1 MRAQEA
7 FSGGAAVVT
16 GAGSGIG
23 EGIARH
29 AAAIGMRVILADIA
43 VDRAENVAG
52 DIRAAGGEAIAVHT
66 DVTDPT
72 ALDRLAEKAYAE
84 FGDITLLVNNAG
96 IETLGFVW
104 EVSIERWEKTLGVN
118 IHGVIH
124 GVRAFAPR
132 MLKSPRQ
139 TYIANVSSIGGL
151 GMMPVQTPYILSKHA
166 VLSLTECLYL
176 EMQMQERP
184 VNVSVVLPGPVAT
197 RIFDD
202 ANGADAADLVASHRE
217 MMREML
223 AIQGIMPL
231 EAGQIILEGIAARQF
246 WVSTHP
252 EITAAMAQARAQHL
266 AGLTVPAMNEQMRSI
281 LKR

>member
-1 MRAQEA
+1 MNAAQA
-7 FSGGAAVVT
+7 FSTGAAVVT

-23 EGIARH
+23 EGIARQ
-29 AAAIGMRVILADIA
+29 AASLGMQVVLAD
-43 VDRAENVAG
+43 VTLDRAERVAE
-52 DIRAAGGEAIAVHT
+52 DIRAGGGQAIAVHT
-66 DVTDPT
+66 DVRDPS
-72 ALDRLAEKAYAE
+72 ALDRLADRAYGE
-84 FGDITLLVNNAG
+84 FGDVRLLVNNAG

-104 EVSIERWEKTLGVN
+104 ELSVERWEQTLGVN

-132 MLKSPRQ
+132 MLQSPHH

-166 VLSLTECLYL
+166 VLSFTECLYL
-176 EMQMQERP
+176 EMQLQERP
-184 VNVSVVLPGPVAT
+184 VHVSVVLPGPVAT

-202 ANGADAADLVASHRE
+202 ANGADAAELVADHRE
-217 MMREML
+217 VMRGML
-223 AIQGIMPL
+223 ASQGITGL
-231 EAGQIILEGIAARQF
+231 EAGQIILDGIAARQF

-252 EITAAMAQARAQHL
+252 EITASMAQARAHHL
-266 AGLTVPAMNEQMRSI
+266 AELTVPAMNEQMRAI